1 MKLIATFR
9 YQGSGAYRSER
20 QVEVSAIKATFPG
33 TNSKRYL
40 FGYDVTAGRARQFK
54 QFDLGLMD
62 DLQIHV
68 EKFGL
73 SVVEQ
78 LRDIAD
84 QIERETR

>member
-33 TNSKRYL
+33 NNSKRYL
-40 FGYDVTAGRARQFK
+40 FGYEVTLGASRQFK

-62 DLQIHV
+62 DLQIQV
-68 EKFGL
+68 ATP
-73 SVVEQ
+73 SPTIVEQ
-78 LRDIAD
+78 LREIAD